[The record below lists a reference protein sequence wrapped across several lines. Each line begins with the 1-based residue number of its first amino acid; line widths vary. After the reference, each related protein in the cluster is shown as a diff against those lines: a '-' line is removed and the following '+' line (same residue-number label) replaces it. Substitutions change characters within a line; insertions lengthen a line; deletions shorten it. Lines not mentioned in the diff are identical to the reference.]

1 MQNLITNYKQK
12 IDMEKLNKLIKVFM
26 TETQHLLK
34 NNNTNGICY
43 LLAHSLNEYLIELG
57 YKSEKVTGKLALL
70 KKGKKAKY
78 LSYGNFSL
86 KNYDTI
92 GYYHS
97 WCKIEINN
105 TEYVIDTSLI
115 YNKSYLK
122 KNKIS
127 LSSNI
132 PDFVITTKPKNY
144 NYKYIEDNSLS
155 HLSELNLAKVSPMQ
169 ILEMIT
175 TPLCKAKETLQ
186 TQIDIV

>member
-1 MQNLITNYKQK
+1 
-12 IDMEKLNKLIKVFM
+12 MEKLNKLIKVFIS
-26 TETQHLLK
+26 ETHHLLK

-43 LLAHSLNEYLIELG
+43 LLAHSLNEYLTELG

-86 KNYDTI
+86 KNYHTI

-105 TEYVIDTSLI
+105 TEYIIDTSLI
-115 YNKSYLK
+115 YNKSFLK

-127 LSSNI
+127 ISNNI
-132 PDFVITTKPKNY
+132 PDFVITTEPKNY
-144 NYKYIEDNSLS
+144 DYKYIEDNSLS
-155 HLSELNLAKVSPMQ
+155 HLSELNLANVSTKLIQ
-169 ILEMIT
+169 EMIT
-175 TPLCKAKETLQ
+175 TPLCKVKKILQ